1 MQHHLEPVNITAQL
15 SFQAHSKM
23 NPKLVVV
30 IYAHKVSKL

>member
-1 MQHHLEPVNITAQL
+1 MQHHLEPVNITAQQ

-23 NPKLVVV
+23 NAKLVVV